1 MFTHFKRFY
10 SLIFLFRFTSGMTY
24 NNPEIRLYARPLSCS
39 HYPNVPSTEEKP
51 KPICFFYNSVYNI
64 GKQLSLFS
72 FFLINQSIGKYLGS
86 RVQDTFSS
94 VSTLGMAF
102 YNGWKMTLVVLAG
115 LPVIGLA
122 NRIQQNE
129 ADATVE
135 PEGVEAVS
143 V

>member
-10 SLIFLFRFTSGMTY
+10 SLIFLFRFTSGITY

-39 HYPNVPSTEEKP
+39 NYPNVPST
-51 KPICFFYNSVYNI
+51 VYNI

-72 FFLINQSIGKYLGS
+72 FFHINQSIGKYLGPG
-86 RVQDTFSS
+86 VQETFSS

>member
-1 MFTHFKRFY
+1 MSKT
-10 SLIFLFRFTSGMTY
+10 L
-24 NNPEIRLYARPLSCS
+24 A
-39 HYPNVPSTEEKP
+39 
-51 KPICFFYNSVYNI
+51 NS
-64 GKQLSLFS
+64 SRS
-72 FFLINQSIGKYLGS
+72 FFHINQSIGKYLGT
-86 RVQDTFSS
+86 RVQETISS

-143 V
+143 VKYT

>member
-1 MFTHFKRFY
+1 MPTTLANNSPY
-10 SLIFLFRFTSGMTY
+10 FLFHT
-24 NNPEIRLYARPLSCS
+24 NC
-39 HYPNVPSTEEKP
+39 
-51 KPICFFYNSVYNI
+51 
-64 GKQLSLFS
+64 
-72 FFLINQSIGKYLGS
+72 NQSIGKYLGT
-86 RVQDTFSS
+86 RVQETFSS
-94 VSTLGMAF
+94 LSTLGMAF

>member
-1 MFTHFKRFY
+1 MFLQLKKTRRKKELKPLFFKTLVNSSCY
-10 SLIFLFRFTSGMTY
+10 FL
-24 NNPEIRLYARPLSCS
+24 
-39 HYPNVPSTEEKP
+39 
-51 KPICFFYNSVYNI
+51 
-64 GKQLSLFS
+64 
-72 FFLINQSIGKYLGS
+72 FLINQSIGKYLGP
-86 RVQDTFSS
+86 RVQETFSS

>member
-1 MFTHFKRFY
+1 MFTHYKRFY
-10 SLIFLFRFTSGMTY
+10 SLIFLFRFTSGITY

-39 HYPNVPSTEEKP
+39 NYPNVPST
-51 KPICFFYNSVYNI
+51 VYNI

-72 FFLINQSIGKYLGS
+72 FFLINQSIGKYLGPG
-86 RVQDTFSS
+86 VQETFSS

>member
-10 SLIFLFRFTSGMTY
+10 SLIFLFRFTSGITY

-39 HYPNVPSTEEKP
+39 NYPNVPST
-51 KPICFFYNSVYNI
+51 VYNI

-72 FFLINQSIGKYLGS
+72 FFLINQSIGKYLGPG
-86 RVQDTFSS
+86 VQETFSS

>member
-1 MFTHFKRFY
+1 MSTTLANNSPYF
-10 SLIFLFRFTSGMTY
+10 IFHT
-24 NNPEIRLYARPLSCS
+24 
-39 HYPNVPSTEEKP
+39 
-51 KPICFFYNSVYNI
+51 
-64 GKQLSLFS
+64 
-72 FFLINQSIGKYLGS
+72 NQSIGKYLGT
-86 RVQDTFSS
+86 RVQETFSS
-94 VSTLGMAF
+94 ISTLGMAF

-143 V
+143 I